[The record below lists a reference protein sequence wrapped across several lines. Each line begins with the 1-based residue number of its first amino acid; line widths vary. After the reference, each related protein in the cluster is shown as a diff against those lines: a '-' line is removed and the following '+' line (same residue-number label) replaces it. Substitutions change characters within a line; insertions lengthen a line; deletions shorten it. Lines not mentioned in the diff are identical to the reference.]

1 MEEFCKNCRDI
12 AKEKEVV
19 KKQGE
24 DFAEIIHHA
33 RDILYRFN
41 FVSNKYD
48 YICGH
53 VEQTTGLTPQ
63 EIMHA
68 GMDFRLEL
76 LHPEDKAEFMR
87 VYEGLANSTIEENEL
102 YLEYRTRHK
111 DGHYIHRSDNLKII
125 RDENNQIIAI
135 AGTARD
141 ITNHHQTEQQ
151 LISSEQRYKRLAE
164 ATFEGIAIHEQGRL
178 MDVNPQFCK
187 MFGYER
193 DELIG
198 FDGFKL
204 APPESIPQIK
214 EHVANGFEGPYE
226 VVCLRKDG
234 STFPV
239 EVRAKGFQ
247 MDGKEVRVAT
257 FCDLTERT
265 KLLQEIADSEVRYKR
280 LSEAS
285 FEAIAI
291 HDQGNIIDVN
301 QQYIDLFGYTLDEV
315 KQISGLDM
323 IAPQSRDKVAEM
335 MATGFQGI
343 YEVFA
348 MKKDGSTFPIKIQ
361 VRQSVLNGRPIR
373 IAALRD
379 LTIEK
384 QNQQK
389 LAESE
394 NKYRQ
399 LYENANVALFRTALD
414 GTLLDCNRAT
424 WDFFDRHFDGQGFP
438 EGYSVVDAYVDP
450 NQRLEFIQALQE
462 KGYVKHFE
470 VQLKRP
476 NGNLFWAAISATLNK
491 QQNCIEGTLYD
502 ITIKKVLTKTEKE
515 VLALLMEGKTNKEIA
530 FQTGR
535 SIRTVEDHRAHIM
548 QKMGVDN
555 LVDLTKKAISFE
567 PPGEK

>member
-187 MFGYER
+187 MFGYV
-193 DELIG
+193 
-198 FDGFKL
+198 KL
-204 APPESIPQIK
+204 
-214 EHVANGFEGPYE
+214 F
-226 VVCLRKDG
+226 VCVKTVQLSPSK
-234 STFPV
+234 SVPK
-239 EVRAKGFQ
+239 AS
-247 MDGKEVRVAT
+247 
-257 FCDLTERT
+257 DLTE
-265 KLLQEIADSEVRYKR
+265 KR
-280 LSEAS
+280 FAWQP
-285 FEAIAI
+285 FAI
-291 HDQGNIIDVN
+291 
-301 QQYIDLFGYTLDEV
+301 
-315 KQISGLDM
+315 
-323 IAPQSRDKVAEM
+323 
-335 MATGFQGI
+335 
-343 YEVFA
+343 
-348 MKKDGSTFPIKIQ
+348 
-361 VRQSVLNGRPIR
+361 
-373 IAALRD
+373 
-379 LTIEK
+379 
-384 QNQQK
+384 
-389 LAESE
+389 
-394 NKYRQ
+394 
-399 LYENANVALFRTALD
+399 
-414 GTLLDCNRAT
+414 
-424 WDFFDRHFDGQGFP
+424 
-438 EGYSVVDAYVDP
+438 
-450 NQRLEFIQALQE
+450 
-462 KGYVKHFE
+462 
-470 VQLKRP
+470 
-476 NGNLFWAAISATLNK
+476 
-491 QQNCIEGTLYD
+491 
-502 ITIKKVLTKTEKE
+502 
-515 VLALLMEGKTNKEIA
+515 
-530 FQTGR
+530 
-535 SIRTVEDHRAHIM
+535 
-548 QKMGVDN
+548 
-555 LVDLTKKAISFE
+555 
-567 PPGEK
+567 